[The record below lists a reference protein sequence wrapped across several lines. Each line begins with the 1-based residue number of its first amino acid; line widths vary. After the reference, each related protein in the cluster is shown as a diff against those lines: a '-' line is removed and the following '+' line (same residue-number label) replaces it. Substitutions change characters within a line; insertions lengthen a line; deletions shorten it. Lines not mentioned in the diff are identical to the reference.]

1 MIFDELE
8 QHPRMVE
15 LLQILR
21 IISQPCPDLLDE
33 SDLAEDLHPL
43 GVNRQ
48 KHLNYK
54 SRSLLRAN
62 IVSRDI
68 MIGIWVINSVGG

>member
-1 MIFDELE
+1 MIFDKLE
-8 QHPRMVE
+8 QHLHMVE
-15 LLQILR
+15 LLQVLR
-21 IISQPCPDLLDE
+21 IVGQPNPDLLDE

-43 GVNRQ
+43 RVNWQ

-62 IVSRDI
+62 IVS
-68 MIGIWVINSVGG
+68 